1 MTPSSPL
8 VKVMR
13 TERDALGDMEI
24 PMDALYGIHTARA
37 MNNFAVSGRPVNRNL
52 IHALVLVKKTA
63 AQVNGEQT
71 RLSAHRVSAIVN
83 ACDELLAGRHQD
95 MFTVDAMQGGAGT
108 STHMNVNE
116 VIANLAIV
124 QLGGQPGQYELVHP
138 LDDVNC
144 CQSTNDV
151 YPTALRIAA
160 IRLLR
165 PLCDTMSS
173 LQNALQQ
180 KEIEYADLL
189 KLGRTQLMDA
199 LPMMAGQGFG
209 AYAKAIG
216 RDRWRLYKAEER
228 LREIPI
234 GGTAIG
240 TGMNAPRAYSYRMVE
255 KLADETGLGLCRSDH
270 PMDPIQNMDVF
281 VEVSGLLKSA
291 AVNLLKI
298 SSDFRLL
305 ASGPF
310 GGIGEYM
317 LPPVQAGSSIMP
329 GKVNPVM
336 AEMAGL
342 TAMRVMAE
350 DAAITMAA
358 ASGQLELNAFL
369 PLIAESLLESLH
381 ILTNAVQLFE
391 ERCVRG
397 LIVQEERCSANLH
410 SSAVMASALVA
421 ELGYDEAASIASAAI
436 AQGRTPEDIAEDR
449 GQLTRARIDQLCH
462 PYTVTKPG
470 IPGQEEGTHHGN
482 E

>member
-1 MTPSSPL
+1 MTEAFPL
-8 VKVMR
+8 QKDTR
-13 TERDALGDMEI
+13 TERDALGEMEI
-24 PMDALYGIHTARA
+24 PANACYGIHTARA
-37 MNNFAVSGRPVNRNL
+37 MNNFAVSGRPVNQKL
-52 IHALVLVKKTA
+52 IHALVLVKKAA
-63 AQVNGEQT
+63 AQVNCEQN
-71 RLSAHRVSAIVN
+71 RLPPHQAAVIID
-83 ACDELLAGRHQD
+83 ACDELLAGRHLD
-95 MFTVDAMQGGAGT
+95 MFTVDALQGGAGT
-108 STHMNVNE
+108 STNMNVNE
-116 VIANLAIV
+116 VIANLAIMR
-124 QLGGQPGQYELVHP
+124 LGGKPGQYELVHP

-165 PLCDTMSS
+165 PLCDAMAS
-173 LQNALQQ
+173 LQESLQH
-180 KEIEYADLL
+180 KETEYADLL

-209 AYAKAIG
+209 AYAKAVA

-255 KLADETGLGLCRSDH
+255 KLADETGFGLCRSDH

-291 AVNLLKI
+291 AVNLFKI
-298 SSDFRLL
+298 SGDFRLL
-305 ASGPF
+305 ASGPL
-310 GGIGEYM
+310 GGIGEFT

-336 AEMAGL
+336 AELVGL
-342 TAMRVMAE
+342 TALRVIAE

-369 PLIAESLLESLH
+369 PLIAESLLASLH
-381 ILTNAVQLFE
+381 ILDGAVRLFD

-397 LIVQEERCSANLH
+397 LIVCEDRCSANLRN
-410 SSAVMASALVA
+410 SAVMASALVA

-436 AQGRTPEDIAEDR
+436 AQGRTPEDITEERDL
-449 GQLTRARIDQLCH
+449 LTRSRIEQLCH

-470 IPGQEEGTHHGN
+470 IPGQEEGIHDGN

>member
-1 MTPSSPL
+1 MTPSPPL
-8 VKVMR
+8 AKDTR

-24 PMDALYGIHTARA
+24 PADALYGIQTARA
-37 MNNFAVSGRPVNRNL
+37 MNNFAVSGRPMNQKL
-52 IHALVLVKKTA
+52 IQALVLVKKAA
-63 AQVNGEQT
+63 AQVNGEQK
-71 RLSAHRVSAIVN
+71 RLPAHRAAAIIK
-83 ACDELLAGRHQD
+83 ACDELLAGRYQN
-95 MFTVDAMQGGAGT
+95 MFTVDALQGGAGT

-151 YPTALRIAA
+151 YPTALRITA

-165 PLCDTMSS
+165 PLCDAMSS
-173 LQNALQQ
+173 LQEALQH
-180 KEIEYADLL
+180 KETEYADLL

-209 AYAKAIG
+209 AYAKAIA

-255 KLADETGLGLCRSDH
+255 QLADETGLGLCRSDH

-298 SSDFRLL
+298 SGDFRLL

-310 GGIGEYM
+310 GGIGEYT

-369 PLIAESLLESLH
+369 PLISESLLESLH
-381 ILTNAVQLFE
+381 ILSNAVRLFE

-397 LIVQEERCSANLH
+397 LVVHEERCSANLR

-436 AQGRTPEDIAEDR
+436 AQGRTPEDIAQER
-449 GQLTRARIDQLCH
+449 GLLTHSRIEQLCH